1 MHKVDDYVMYKKDVC
16 KIREIRKNIING
28 NDYYI
33 LVPVDDDSLVIETP
47 VDNRMGFIR
56 EIISKKDAEKLIEE
70 IPNIE
75 QVNVI
80 SNAYIDKVYKE
91 LLYKGTYEDLIRII
105 KTAYLRNDE
114 RAKNKK
120 KLSDKDSA
128 YFNKAEKY
136 LYNEL
141 SISLGMNYN
150 ETKEYV
156 INKVQELIK

>member
-16 KIREIRKNIING
+16 KIREIRKNKING

-33 LVPVDDDSLVIETP
+33 LVPVDDDSLVIEAP
-47 VDNRMGFIR
+47 VENRMGFIR
-56 EIISKKDAEKLIEE
+56 EIISKKDAEKLIKE

-75 QVNVI
+75 PVNVI

-120 KLSDKDSA
+120 KLSDKDST

>member
-16 KIREIRKNIING
+16 KIREIRKNKING

-33 LVPVDDDSLVIETP
+33 LVPVDDESLVIETP

-56 EIISKKDAEKLIEE
+56 EIISKKNAEKLIEE

-75 QVNVI
+75 PVNVI

-91 LLYKGTYEDLIRII
+91 LLYKGTYEDLIKII

-120 KLSDKDSA
+120 KLSDKDST

>member
-16 KIREIRKNIING
+16 KIREIRKNKING
-28 NDYYI
+28 NEYYI
-33 LVPVDDDSLVIETP
+33 LVPVDDDSLVIEAP

-56 EIISKKDAEKLIEE
+56 EIISKKDAEKLIEV

-75 QVNVI
+75 PVNVI

-120 KLSDKDSA
+120 KLSDKDST